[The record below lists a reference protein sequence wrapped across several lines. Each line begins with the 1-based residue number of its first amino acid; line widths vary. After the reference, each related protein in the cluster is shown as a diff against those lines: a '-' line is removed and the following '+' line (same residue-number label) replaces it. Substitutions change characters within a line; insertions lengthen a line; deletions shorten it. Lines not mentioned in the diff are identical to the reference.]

1 MYTHLAC
8 LTDLDHPR
16 TPTRVNLFSKAG
28 RKRCGAGGVVQ
39 ERYMKRGCILV
50 AEELDGRGYAIL
62 ISVKW
67 AVRLAM
73 KNEKDAGMR

>member
-1 MYTHLAC
+1 
-8 LTDLDHPR
+8 
-16 TPTRVNLFSKAG
+16 
-28 RKRCGAGGVVQ
+28 
-39 ERYMKRGCILV
+39 MKRGCILV

-73 KNEKDAGMR
+73 KNEKDVGMT